1 MRNQRIKLALT
12 LLFAGGA
19 VYWASYRFTLRPDR
33 SPAPA
38 ELLSP
43 GHSAQTDFAEVSPAV
58 MRKFLEI
65 EAQQNELDA
74 TVWAK
79 ELLAEKYEQVFVRLW
94 DELRANPEPFRVLSS
109 FSFGELGLPTAS
121 ATNQHDGGVKLT
133 QFKTGGQK
141 LTAEGWRQLLANL
154 GQQGWRLE
162 QTEWR
167 QPQFDLGDDGSA
179 RSIIAF
185 KANALLPESHA
196 AASLKGTLR
205 VAWDKLAD
213 ANSAP
218 FPRWIEV
225 TEMELTER
233 HGPPAFQPAI
243 SKVIEPETNAVFIDP
258 VILQDLNGDGLS
270 EIILGAKNR
279 VFWNRGEGRFEPR
292 KLCPQ
297 HTPLLNAG
305 VVADFDGDGQA
316 DFLAIDKDGLLLF
329 AGDAQGQ
336 FDQPGQRGWSA
347 PEPLLNPFVVT
358 AGDLEGDGDLDVWF
372 GQYKLPYVAGQM
384 PTPYYDANDGFP
396 AFLLV
401 NEGGGRFTDQTAE
414 AGLGPKRFRRTYSAS
429 FVDVDEDGDSDLLVV
444 SDFAGVD
451 LYRNDGRGRFTDVTT
466 EMFEETHLFGMSH
479 TFGDYDLDG
488 RLDVMV
494 IGMDSVVAQRLDY
507 LKLGREQYP
516 AYQQMRPAMAYG
528 NRMYLARGTSFRQAP
543 FNDQVARTGWSWGST
558 SLDFDND
565 GDLDIYLANGHKSRA
580 SAKDYE
586 TQFWT
591 HDIYLATS
599 EHDPA
604 RDVFF
609 RAVGTKRYGAG
620 ESYGGYAKNP
630 LLLNEGGQRF
640 LDVAYFMGVALE
652 ADCRNVVADDL
663 DGDGKLD
670 LLVTT
675 YLVWPENQQAL
686 HLFRNNFNEAG
697 NWIGFR
703 LRETKPG
710 FSPVGAKLTLTTA
723 AGRQL
728 RWLVTGD
735 SYRAQHATTA
745 HFGLG
750 ALTNVER
757 VEIRWPNGKMQR
769 LVAPAINRYHEVRP
783 EAGL

>member
-12 LLFAGGA
+12 LLFAAGA
-19 VYWASYRFTLRPDR
+19 VYWACYRFTSRPGR
-33 SPAPA
+33 PPVPSQ
-38 ELLSP
+38 LLSSGP
-43 GHSAQTDFAEVSPAV
+43 SAQTDLAEVSPAV
-58 MRKFLEI
+58 MRKFLEL

-79 ELLAEKYEQVFVRLW
+79 ELLAERHEQVFIRLW
-94 DELRANPEPFRVLSS
+94 DELRTSPAPFRVLAD
-109 FSFGELGLPTAS
+109 FPFGQLGLPTAS
-121 ATNQHDGGVKLT
+121 ATNQHDAGVKLT
-133 QFKTGGQK
+133 RFNTGGQK
-141 LTAEGWRQLLANL
+141 LTPDGWRQLLANL

-162 QTEWR
+162 QSEWR
-167 QPQFDLGDDGSA
+167 QPQFDLGGDGSA
-179 RSIIAF
+179 RSVIAF
-185 KANALLPESHA
+185 KANALIPGSRT

-205 VAWDKLAD
+205 VTWDKLAD

-218 FPRWIEV
+218 FPRWLEV
-225 TEMELTER
+225 TELELAER
-233 HGPPAFQPAI
+233 HGPPAFQAAI
-243 SKVIEPETNAVFIDP
+243 STAIEPETNSVFIDP
-258 VILQDLNGDGLS
+258 LILQDLNGDGLS
-270 EIILGAKNR
+270 EVILGSKNR

-292 KLCPQ
+292 KLCPR
-297 HTPLLNAG
+297 HTGLLNAG
-305 VVADFDGDGQA
+305 VVADFNGDGHA

-329 AGDAQGQ
+329 AGDAQGR

-358 AGDLEGDGDLDVWF
+358 AGDVDGDGDLDVWF

-401 NEGGGRFTDQTAE
+401 NEGRGRFTDQTE
-414 AGLGPKRFRRTYSAS
+414 QAGLAPKRFRRTYSAS
-429 FVDVDEDGDSDLLVV
+429 FVDVDEDGDPDLIVV

-451 LYRNDGRGRFTDVTT
+451 LYRNDGRGRFTDVTRDS
-466 EMFEETHLFGMSH
+466 FEETHLFGMSH

-494 IGMDSVVAQRLDY
+494 IGMDSVVAQRLDS
-507 LKLGREQYP
+507 LKLGREQFP

-528 NRMYLARGTSFRQAP
+528 NRMYLARGAAFRQAT

-558 SLDFDND
+558 SFDFDND
-565 GDLDIYLANGHKSRA
+565 GDLDLYLANGHKSRA

-620 ESYGGYAKNP
+620 ESYGGYAKNA
-630 LLLNEGGQRF
+630 LFLNEGGRRF

-652 ADCRNVVADDL
+652 EDCRNAVADDL

-686 HLFRNNFNEAG
+686 HLFRNDFNEAG
-697 NWIGFR
+697 HWIGFR
-703 LRETKPG
+703 LRESQSG
-710 FSPVGAKLTLTTA
+710 FSPVGAKLTLTTT
-723 AGRQL
+723 AGQQH

-750 ALTNVER
+750 TLTNVES
-757 VEIRWPNGKMQR
+757 VAIRWPNGKTQR

-783 EAGL
+783 EAAR